1 MTYFTAW
8 EINVFVC
15 VLKMGLPW
23 DVTRDWTKKFKKV
36 HRDLVIEEARNYYL
50 DRKEWL
56 PDTGSEKEKKLVR
69 DRQAEW
75 AYGYGKEINMKALKP
90 IKTISNNF
98 WLLIQKV
105 NWEYERKLKDIE
117 PEDRYEYFEWA
128 YENHYYFWNYEMLE
142 WVRGFH
148 MGRFY
153 LMDCKRIKEYE
164 IETMENIRDLEDVG
178 AMFEERFI
186 RKQDHI
192 EDLLNGHVQYAP
204 DICS

>member
-1 MTYFTAW
+1 MTYFTSW
-8 EINVFVC
+8 EINVFLC
-15 VLKMGLPW
+15 LLNFGLPW
-23 DVTRDWTKKFKKV
+23 DLVRDWTLKFKKV
-36 HRDLVIEEARNYYL
+36 HRDLVLEEAIDYYL

-105 NWEYERKLKDIE
+105 NWEYERKLEDIE

-128 YENHYYFWNYEMLE
+128 YENHYYTWTPKDLE
-142 WVRGFH
+142 WVKGFH
-148 MGRFY
+148 PGRFF
-153 LMDCKRIKEYE
+153 LLDHRRKEILE
-164 IETMENIRDLEDVG
+164 DIRDLESIG
-178 AMFEERFI
+178 AWQEERFI
-186 RKQDHI
+186 RKQNHI
-192 EDLLNGHVQYAP
+192 EDLLNGKSSYS
-204 DICS
+204 C

>member
-1 MTYFTAW
+1 MTYFTSW
-8 EINVFVC
+8 EINVFLCLLNV
-15 VLKMGLPW
+15 GLPW
-23 DVTRDWTKKFKKV
+23 DLVRDWTKKLKEV
-36 HRDLVIEEARNYYL
+36 HRDLVLEEARNYYL

-105 NWEYERKLKDIE
+105 NWEYERKLEDIE

-128 YENHYYFWNYEMLE
+128 YENHYYTWTPKDLE
-142 WVRGFH
+142 WVKGCH
-148 MGRFY
+148 PGRFF
-153 LMDCKRIKEYE
+153 LLDHRIKEILE
-164 IETMENIRDLEDVG
+164 DIRDLESIG
-178 AMFEERFI
+178 AWQEERFI
-186 RKQDHI
+186 RKQNHI
-192 EDLLNGHVQYAP
+192 EDLLNGKSLY
-204 DICS
+204 S